1 MKPEGPPTIVS
12 LESHRRRKVAEVR
25 DKAVKARKTR
35 AFAAS
40 GERAINWR
48 RAPLAI
54 AAFLAFMAVSWIVGR
69 LLG

>member
-1 MKPEGPPTIVS
+1 MKPDRPPPIVS
-12 LESHRRRKVAEVR
+12 LESHRRRKVAESR
-25 DKAVKARKTR
+25 EQAAKARK
-35 AFAAS
+35 AGASAYS

-54 AAFLAFMAVSWIVGR
+54 AAFLAFMAVSWLIGR